1 MYTVHK
7 HMDGVCVERYV
18 TLFTINLPIL
28 FLLLLKCA
36 HFYKEFL
43 LYTSVHVVSI
53 ANQCFGITFLLS
65 IPACIIHYYLLCDRV
80 LVHLQCCRTIF
91 ILSVAIRHFTD
102 IVISVDVLQNPA
114 DDHAVIHNNKMYKRE
129 RYFLLGFFPFFCSLK
144 CWNSL
149 YHQFILKVNGE
160 KPLLPSKYFRSKNV
174 FLADG
179 HWINCTKISSKRK
192 C

>member
-1 MYTVHK
+1 MYTVYK

-91 ILSVAIRHFTD
+91 IYSQQKSDISLILSYQLMCYKIRPMIMLLSTIIKCINEKD
-102 IVISVDVLQNPA
+102 IFCLV
-114 DDHAVIHNNKMYKRE
+114 
-129 RYFLLGFFPFFCSLK
+129 FFPFFAVK
-144 CWNSL
+144 CAEI
-149 YHQFILKVNGE
+149 HFI
-160 KPLLPSKYFRSKNV
+160 
-174 FLADG
+174 
-179 HWINCTKISSKRK
+179 INLF
-192 C
+192 